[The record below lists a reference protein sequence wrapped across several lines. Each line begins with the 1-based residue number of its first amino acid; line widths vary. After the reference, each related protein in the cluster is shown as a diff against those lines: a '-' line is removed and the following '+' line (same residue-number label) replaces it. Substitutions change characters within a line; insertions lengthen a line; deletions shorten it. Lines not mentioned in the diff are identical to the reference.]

1 MKSQFFQKNQKNAI
15 ISVYNKEGIDEFAKE
30 LVNLGWKLYSSGGT
44 ATALKHAGLKV
55 VDIATMVGEPILGHR
70 VVTISRE
77 IHAGL
82 LANKNKKEDLLELKR
97 LKIPFF
103 GLVCVDLYPLIEEI
117 ENPNAT
123 MESVIEKTDIGGPAL
138 LRSAAKG
145 NRLVVASKKNR
156 DQLINILKRENE
168 LTKEVREKIINSFAG
183 KAELMVSAYGNLS
196 GMYRAGLL
204 TQKTID
210 DYKYLTKN

>member
-1 MKSQFFQKNQKNAI
+1 MKNQFFQKNQKNAI
-15 ISVYNKEGIDEFAKE
+15 ISVYNKEGIVEFAKE

-44 ATALKHAGLKV
+44 AIALKQAGLKV

-82 LANKNKKEDLLELKR
+82 LADKNKKEDLFELKR

-117 ENPNAT
+117 KNPNAT
-123 MESVIEKTDIGGPAL
+123 LESVIEKTDIGGPLL

-145 NRLVVASKKNR
+145 NRLIVGSKKNQ
-156 DQLINILKRENE
+156 DSLIGILKRENN
-168 LTKEVREKIINSFAG
+168 LTVKDREIIINSLAA
-183 KAELMVSAYGNLS
+183 KAELIVSAYVFAS
-196 GMYRAGLL
+196 GMYRAGKIS
-204 TQKTID
+204 QQVID
-210 DYKYLTKN
+210 NYNKIIN